1 MKQIIILQSAV
12 LSICAAV
19 AFAVW
24 GFAGFLS
31 AVGGGLSY
39 LLPTFVAVLLL
50 KLFRGKPLPAKQDVR
65 LRRDFKSSAVAVVH
79 ARRICCMAS
88 IVGVRP
94 VSDGAARCQPFGFFS
109 IVESERLWQ
118 VKPLPLPT
126 TSSTTCR
133 A

>member
-50 KLFRGKPLPAKQDVR
+50 KLFRGNPFLQSRMFVFGEILKVSLLSMLAVFAIWHQSLVFAPFLMGLLGVSHLVFLVL
-65 LRRDFKSSAVAVVH
+65 LR
-79 ARRICCMAS
+79 
-88 IVGVRP
+88 
-94 VSDGAARCQPFGFFS
+94 
-109 IVESERLWQ
+109 
-118 VKPLPLPT
+118 VKDYG
-126 TSSTTCR
+126 R
-133 A
+133 

>member
-50 KLFRGKPLPAKQDVR
+50 KLFRGNPFLQSRIFVFGEILKVVLSLLSMLAVFAIWHQSLVFVPFLMGLLGVSHLVFLVL
-65 LRRDFKSSAVAVVH
+65 LR
-79 ARRICCMAS
+79 
-88 IVGVRP
+88 
-94 VSDGAARCQPFGFFS
+94 
-109 IVESERLWQ
+109 
-118 VKPLPLPT
+118 VKDYG
-126 TSSTTCR
+126 R
-133 A
+133 

>member
-50 KLFRGKPLPAKQDVR
+50 KLFRGNPFLQSRMFVFGEILKVVLS
-65 LRRDFKSSAVAVVH
+65 LLSMLAVFAVWHQSLVF
-79 ARRICCMAS
+79 APFLM
-88 IVGVRP
+88 
-94 VSDGAARCQPFGFFS
+94 AARCQPFGFFS

>member
-31 AVGGGLSY
+31 AVGGGLSC

-50 KLFRGKPLPAKQDVR
+50 KLFRGNPFLQSRMFVFGEILKVVLSLLSMLAVFAIWHQSLVFAPFLMGLLGVSHLVFLVL
-65 LRRDFKSSAVAVVH
+65 LR
-79 ARRICCMAS
+79 
-88 IVGVRP
+88 
-94 VSDGAARCQPFGFFS
+94 
-109 IVESERLWQ
+109 
-118 VKPLPLPT
+118 VKDYG
-126 TSSTTCR
+126 R
-133 A
+133 